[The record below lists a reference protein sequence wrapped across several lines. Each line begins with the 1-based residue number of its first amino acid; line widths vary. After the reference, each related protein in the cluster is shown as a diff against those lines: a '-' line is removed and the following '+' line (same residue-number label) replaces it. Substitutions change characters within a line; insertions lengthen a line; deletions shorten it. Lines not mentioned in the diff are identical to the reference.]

1 MVQIIAEITTNHFG
15 NTGVLYGLVADAKRC
30 GAGAVKVQV
39 RKAEAVY
46 NERVLAL
53 RAWDVVSRP
62 VMEEFYGLNPDV
74 DRELTFKEY
83 REHLEIKDWEEFA
96 SVCKH
101 HGVEWGVSV
110 LDVESFR
117 MVQQY
122 PADFIK
128 IPSTVSNN
136 KQLYETVFVEWDGP
150 LMVSVG
156 MTDMGFVDEIKR
168 LHGGNVDRPDMGFVN
183 NVKRLHGGN
192 IDRPVTIM
200 QCTSCYPADDSD
212 INLRVLDSF
221 EGRGIIKGFSDHSR
235 PGEVLAA
242 QLAVG
247 AGVEV
252 IERHFRLPGVFVDK
266 DVADTPEQFKNYV
279 KAIRQAEIIMGSQ
292 QKTVLRC
299 ENHKYQYR

>member
-1 MVQIIAEITTNHFG
+1 MAQIIAEITTNHLG

-122 PADFIK
+122 QADFIK
-128 IPSTVSNN
+128 IPSTVSGN
-136 KQLYETVFVEWDGP
+136 KQLYETIFAEWDGP
-150 LMVSVG
+150 LIVSTG
-156 MTDMGFVDEIKR
+156 MTDMGFVDEI
-168 LHGGNVDRPDMGFVN
+168 
-183 NVKRLHGGN
+183 KRLHGGN

-200 QCTSCYPADDSD
+200 QCTSCYPAENSD

-252 IERHFRLPGVFVDK
+252 IERHFKLPGVFVDK

-292 QKTVLRC
+292 QKTVLSC

>member
-1 MVQIIAEITTNHFG
+1 MAQIIAEITTNHLG

-122 PADFIK
+122 QADFIK

-136 KQLYETVFVEWDGP
+136 KQLYETVFVEWDGS

-168 LHGGNVDRPDMGFVN
+168 LHGGN
-183 NVKRLHGGN
+183 

-200 QCTSCYPADDSD
+200 QCTSCYPAENSD

-252 IERHFRLPGVFVDK
+252 IERHFKLPGVFVDK